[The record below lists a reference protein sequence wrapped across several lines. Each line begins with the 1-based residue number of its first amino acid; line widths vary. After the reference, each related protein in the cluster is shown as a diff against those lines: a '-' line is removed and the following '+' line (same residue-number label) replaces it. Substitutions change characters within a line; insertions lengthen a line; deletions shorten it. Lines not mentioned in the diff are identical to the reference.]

1 MLGRKSMEQPRRTT
15 TGWPPALAGFEAV
28 FATDLL
34 PALDRPFVHRV
45 RMVTGKDT
53 DPLNEVELLVDSLR
67 TNGGV
72 LEAGRLP
79 GRRTVVAF
87 TP

>member
-1 MLGRKSMEQPRRTT
+1 MLGRKSFTRDEVDSARR
-15 TGWPPALAGFEAV
+15 
-28 FATDLL
+28 
-34 PALDRPFVHRV
+34 

-53 DPLNEVELLVDSLR
+53 NPLNEVELLVDSLR